1 VSANAGNEVS
11 PDGCFAAPIAEVFA
25 FKALAF
31 EAPASEVLR
40 FRELAFRDHPGIEI
54 KGTIMT
60 LLARAQ
66 IDTPFTGHTAVIKTA
81 RLVLRAPRF
90 EDARTF
96 AVLAGDRRIAE
107 NTVYIPTP
115 CSIGEARQW
124 IADTVLQPAAY
135 VITVGGEMIG
145 ACSLDGCD
153 GIPELLLWIGVPF
166 WGSGYATEAA
176 RGLIGRAFEDL
187 GHKALTASA
196 RVSNPV
202 SRGML
207 EKCGFRWTG
216 VGLRRIRAIRSSV
229 PVDRFLLDRS

>member
-1 VSANAGNEVS
+1 
-11 PDGCFAAPIAEVFA
+11 
-25 FKALAF
+25 
-31 EAPASEVLR
+31 
-40 FRELAFRDHPGIEI
+40 
-54 KGTIMT
+54 MT

-66 IDTPFTGHTAVIKTA
+66 IDTPFIGRTPIIKTA

-96 AVLAGDRRIAE
+96 AVLAGDCRIAE
-107 NTVYIPTP
+107 NTAYIPSP

-135 VITVGGEMIG
+135 VITVGGGEMIG

-153 GIPELLLWIGVPF
+153 GVPELGIWIGVPF

-176 RGLIGRAFEDL
+176 RGLIGRAFKDL

-207 EKCGFRWTG
+207 EKCNFQWTG
-216 VGLRRIRAIRSSV
+216 VGLRRVRAISSSV
-229 PVDRFLLDRS
+229 PVDRFLLERA